1 MAYLKIIRPLN
12 LLIIALTMTGFRYA
26 YSLPEMKLVNVIPLP
41 EMYFWLAL
49 SSIILA
55 TAAGYIVNDIFD
67 VKADNIN
74 KPQKVYVDKTIDIKN
89 AWMYYSA
96 TVVASVVFS
105 LMLHFTFAFIV
116 ISTNVALFLYSLFI
130 KRIALFG
137 NLLVAFLSGILPFL
151 TVWLDVSF
159 AYNNNPNDGYFSLYS
174 FPLYISGI
182 AFLGSLAREII
193 KDLEDVEGDKIIKAL
208 TLPIIL
214 GNRKTEYVTLFLVI
228 ICCALIFIYP
238 PFTSDTI
245 SMIYV
250 AIAVI
255 APLIVSLKSIYK
267 ATEKKDYSTSSLY
280 LKIAMLGIIIF
291 VWINGFL
298 NY

>member
-12 LLIIALTMTGFRYA
+12 LFIILLTMTGFRYA
-26 YSLPEMKLVNVIPLP
+26 YSLPEMKLVNIVPLP
-41 EMYFWLAL
+41 EISFWLAL
-49 SSIILA
+49 CSVILV

-67 VKADNIN
+67 VKADAIN
-74 KPQKVYVDKTIDIKN
+74 KPQKVYVGKTISVKN

-96 TVVASVVFS
+96 MAFASILLSLTINLTFS
-105 LMLHFTFAFIV
+105 FIV
-116 ISTNVALFLYSLFI
+116 ISTNIALFVYSLFI

-137 NLLVAFLSGILPFL
+137 NMLVAFLSAIVPFL

-174 FPLYISGI
+174 FPLYVSGI

-193 KDLEDVEGDKIIKAL
+193 KDLEDIEGDKFLKAL

-214 GNRKTEYVTLFLVI
+214 GIRKTEYLSIFIVI
-228 ICCALIFIYP
+228 ICCVLIFIYP
-238 PFTSDTI
+238 PFTNDTI
-245 SMIYV
+245 NMIYF

-267 ATEKKDYSTSSLY
+267 ATEKKHYSTGSLY
-280 LKIAMLGIIIF
+280 LKIAMLGVVVF
-291 VWINGFL
+291 VWLNGFL

>member
-1 MAYLKIIRPLN
+1 M
-12 LLIIALTMTGFRYA
+12 MGFRYA

-49 SSIILA
+49 STIILV
-55 TAAGYIVNDIFD
+55 TAGGYIVNDIFD
-67 VKADNIN
+67 VKADTIN
-74 KPQKVYVDKTIDIKN
+74 KPQKVYVGKIIRVKN

-96 TVVASVVFS
+96 TVVASIVFS
-105 LMLHFTFAFIV
+105 LMLNFTFAFIV
-116 ISTNVALFLYSLFI
+116 FSANIALFLYSLFI

-137 NLLVAFLSGILPFL
+137 NMLVAFLSGILPFL

-174 FPLYISGI
+174 FPLYVSGI

-214 GNRKTEYVTLFLVI
+214 GNRKTEYLIVFLLI
-228 ICCALIFIYP
+228 ICSALIFIYP

-267 ATEKKDYSTSSLY
+267 ATEKKHYSTGSLY
-280 LKIAMLGIIIF
+280 LKIAMLGIVIF
-291 VWINGFL
+291 VWLNGFL
-298 NY
+298 SY